1 MKNIIKTAYTLRIS
15 CAFPSMPPTLAAFS
29 FLTLHIFSDYAD
41 YKQACRSE
49 CPVVTVGA
57 ELNDIH
63 GSGGSKGRKLCWV
76 IACYAWVCLSRWPLS
91 PAQRW
96 GSSLIWSSPL
106 SQNKQAPCNKNVK

>member
-1 MKNIIKTAYTLRIS
+1 
-15 CAFPSMPPTLAAFS
+15 MPPTLAAFS

-63 GSGGSKGRKLCWV
+63 GSGGSKGEEIMLGYSLLRLGLFV
-76 IACYAWVCLSRWPLS
+76 ALAIVACTAVGLFTYLVVAAL
-91 PAQRW
+91 AE
-96 GSSLIWSSPL
+96 
-106 SQNKQAPCNKNVK
+106 

>member
-1 MKNIIKTAYTLRIS
+1 
-15 CAFPSMPPTLAAFS
+15 MPPTLAAFS

-63 GSGGSKGRKLCWV
+63 GSGGSKGRKLCCYSLLRLGLFV
-76 IACYAWVCLSRWPLS
+76 ALAIVACTAVGLFTYLVVAAL
-91 PAQRW
+91 AE
-96 GSSLIWSSPL
+96 
-106 SQNKQAPCNKNVK
+106 